1 MFLLLAT
8 LILPSALLAGGKD
21 KESNEAAVARNL
33 TIFNSLYKEL
43 AVNYVDTI
51 DPDKT
56 ITTAVNA
63 MLSQLDPYTEYIK
76 AEDRE
81 DFMMV
86 STGEYGGIGSVIM
99 QTENGVVIS
108 EPYENSPAALAGL
121 VPGDR
126 IMMIDGDSVAG
137 WNTSK
142 VSERLK
148 GQANTNVRVT
158 VCRP

>member
-1 MFLLLAT
+1 MNRRSRIWVFLLLAVLT
-8 LILPSALLAGGKD
+8 VPSALVAAGD

-99 QTENGVVIS
+99 QTKNGVVIS
-108 EPYENSPAALAGL
+108 EPYENSPASKSGL
-121 VPGDR
+121 LPGD
-126 IMMIDGDSVAG
+126 
-137 WNTSK
+137 
-142 VSERLK
+142 
-148 GQANTNVRVT
+148 
-158 VCRP
+158 